1 MNRQQLGQLAK
12 RAAATQKTFDKFRG
26 VPFSWEGASCAH
38 LLRSHLRN
46 MGHRPPKMPK
56 FQSAVGAARALK
68 GMGADNLSGLCLVL
82 GLIEI
87 PPAKAIVGDVA
98 VLPGED
104 GPFDAIVICA
114 GNGKFMGWH
123 GAAEGL
129 QMIDDVMPHVIA
141 AFRT

>member
-1 MNRQQLGQLAK
+1 MNRQQLGQLAR

-26 VPFSWEGASCAH
+26 ASFSWEGASCAH
-38 LLRSHLRN
+38 LLRTHLRN

-56 FQSAVGAARALK
+56 FQSAIGAKRAIAEMGAADLK
-68 GMGADNLSGLCLVL
+68 SLCVVL

-87 PPAKAIVGDVA
+87 APAMSLVGDVA
-98 VLPGED
+98 ILPGDD
-104 GPFDAIVICA
+104 GPFDAIVVCA

-129 QMIDDVMPHVIA
+129 QMIDDVLPHVIA
-141 AFRT
+141 AFRA